1 MADRSDRIRVARTG
15 ATGGQSVSVS
25 GTSAA
30 TASTIGAQECVIYST
45 VECFAVAGSTPTAT
59 VANGTP
65 IPANTLI
72 RVEGLLPTD
81 TIAFITATG
90 TGTVYVRPGV

>member
-81 TIAFITATG
+81 TIAFITSG
-90 TGTVYVRPGV
+90 GSGTVYVRPGV